1 MPLSVRAALVLAFVV
16 ALVGAVSASS
26 WIADAWGDGAAT
38 RSLAALPG
46 LALALERAGS
56 PLYLLAAAVV
66 PIVLRRD
73 ARLARIAFQLSLLA
87 AITLAAM
94 ASGLASPGGLRVDA
108 GLAAMLALA
117 ALVGGLAF
125 ALSRPSAR
133 AWFGSR

>member
-1 MPLSVRAALVLAFVV
+1 MPLSIRAALVLAFAV
-16 ALVGAVSASS
+16 ALVGAVSASA
-26 WIADAWGDGAAT
+26 WIADAWGDGAAA
-38 RSLAALPG
+38 RSLAALPV

-73 ARLARIAFQLSLLA
+73 ARLARVAFQLSLLA
-87 AITLAAM
+87 AITLTAM
-94 ASGLASPGGLRVDA
+94 ASGLGSPGGLRVDA
-108 GLAAMLALA
+108 GLAAMLVVAG
-117 ALVGGLAF
+117 LVGGLAF